1 MCIRYTG
8 PPMSLP
14 QTHGIR
20 SYFRTHLSGS
30 KGQSMGNL
38 GIESTSHLKGSPFLN
53 PTRCLNCWFFL
64 RISDSPFQGTELF
77 QVKRKLLNLRIITRS
92 QPHYVQHDN
101 LMEMPLKFKAP
112 WIEWLFPFIF
122 QSMNILGLGMNM
134 FSLIMNGL
142 GLSHNPETL
151 PAFCSTPLFFWLVLY
166 GLQPQPKISVMAVV
180 FETSFFLNW
189 AGAWKTIIH
198 SSKNDNI
205 CIYGPKPEKR

>member
-8 PPMSLP
+8 PPMSLT

-151 PAFCSTPLFFWLVLY
+151 PAFCSTPLFFLVGTIWATATAKNQCNGSSIRDIFFFELSW
-166 GLQPQPKISVMAVV
+166 GL
-180 FETSFFLNW
+180 E
-189 AGAWKTIIH
+189 
-198 SSKNDNI
+198 NDNTLF
-205 CIYGPKPEKR
+205 KKR